1 MKKFWHRFV
10 MAFVG
15 IAILG
20 TVGVVAYLQHPLFG
34 ELPSGERRAHI
45 ERSPNHVDGSF
56 RNQIDTPMR
65 TTDQSEWSM
74 WMETILEEKGQ
85 PRPPSAVP
93 SVKTNLKAL
102 DPTRDLVVWLGH
114 SSYFVQVG
122 GQRILIDPVFSANAA
137 PIPGANKAFEGTN
150 LYAADDMPEIDA
162 LLISHDHYDHLDY
175 PTVRA
180 LQPKVRQV
188 IVGLGVGA
196 HFERWGYDMSR
207 VREAD
212 WNEVVTLTPQVQV
225 HVTPARHY
233 SGRTFTRDQSLWVG
247 FALVSPE
254 RRLFVSG
261 DSGYGPHFSE
271 IGQRLGPFDWVA
283 LDAGQYDP
291 RWANVHM
298 NPEQAA
304 QAAEELRTR
313 VLMQAH
319 VGRFSIAPHDWDD
332 PFKRI
337 AVASQGR
344 VYMLWTPEI
353 GHPIYLDDAMQ
364 VFIPWWETAQS
375 SFQNCVDPVDP
386 VEPGPAGSAI
396 IPSKCLP
403 LPS

>member
-1 MKKFWHRFV
+1 
-10 MAFVG
+10 MALVG

-20 TVGVVAYLQHPLFG
+20 VAGVFAYLQQPVFG
-34 ELPSGERRAHI
+34 ELPSGERL
-45 ERSPNHVDGSF
+45 ERMTLSPNYVGGAF
-56 RNQIDTPMR
+56 LNQIDTPMK
-65 TTDQSEWSM
+65 TTDQSEVSM
-74 WMETILEEKGQ
+74 WMGTLFGEEGQ
-85 PRPPSAVP
+85 TRPPGTVP
-93 SVKTNLKAL
+93 TVKTDLKAL
-102 DPTRDLVVWLGH
+102 DPAQDLVVWLGH
-114 SSYFVQVG
+114 SSYFVQLG

-137 PIPGANKAFEGTN
+137 PIPGANEAFEGTN
-150 LYAADDMPEIDA
+150 LYTADDVPEIDA

-196 HFERWGYDMSR
+196 HFERWGYDMRR

-212 WNEVVTLTPQVQV
+212 WNEVVALTPQVQV

-261 DSGYGPHFSE
+261 DSGYGPHFAQ

-304 QAAEELRTR
+304 QAADDLRIHA
-313 VLMQAH
+313 LMQAH
-319 VGRFSIAPHDWDD
+319 VGRFTIAPHDWDD

-337 AVASQGR
+337 VAASRGHA
-344 VYMLWTPEI
+344 YALWTPEI
-353 GHPIYLDDAMQ
+353 GQPVHLDGRAQ
-364 VFIPWWETAQS
+364 SFTAWWEGGAMTKQPRLAAEAKEQ
-375 SFQNCVDPVDP
+375 
-386 VEPGPAGSAI
+386 
-396 IPSKCLP
+396 
-403 LPS
+403 